1 MIRSLFS
8 LILGLVFTLNFAQEK
23 TLNDILA
30 GPWKGFSSEQIPNM
44 GEVNTGV
51 YMKLVFNEKIDG
63 SKTEYPFYGTN
74 QVEFIYTNNFGT
86 KTYFATVNVSGV
98 FNLKDKTLYVNDDSF
113 ASYDTLPDG
122 MIWELGKFKVTV
134 YRDQDH
140 AGFFLLKGVTLD
152 NQGYAKSGSKVYYT
166 TDMNYNPWKQ
176 KY

>member
-1 MIRSLFS
+1 MKKRLFS

-63 SKTEYPFYGTN
+63 SKTEYSFYGTN
-74 QVEFIYTNNFGT
+74 QVEFIYTDQFST
-86 KTYFATVNVSGV
+86 KSYFAKVNVSGV

-122 MIWELGKFKVTV
+122 MIWELGRFKVKL
-134 YRDQDH
+134 YRNQDNPE
-140 AGFFLLKGVTLD
+140 FFLLKGALLD
-152 NQGYAKSGSKVYYT
+152 NNGNEKSGSKVYYT
-166 TDMNYNPWKQ
+166 TDVTYNPWKQ
-176 KY
+176 QY